1 MKTFKQYYT
10 NLKIETKINEQLDS
24 NASEDV
30 IIENISNIIINE
42 MGPMMSDPTMMT
54 RFDGG
59 AVSKVISNPE
69 YVNNALD
76 AAGVFPDGGLIGLVP
91 DMLSIFKW
99 IGGAGLSVI
108 AIKVVARM
116 LEKMI
121 KKSNAISD
129 KAAAIADVE
138 GETEFNSKV
147 RDAIDR
153 GDALTDDE
161 KHQLA
166 EEISDKLSEKYP
178 SRDKKWWLKVL
189 NQIVKF
195 LKGKGGIGLA
205 LLGYILI

>member
-10 NLKIETKINEQLDS
+10 NLKIETVINEQLAS

-30 IIENISNIIINE
+30 IIENISNFIVNE
-42 MGPMMSDPTMMT
+42 MGTPMMTDPGMVF
-54 RFDGG
+54 RGGLEKGFDST
-59 AVSKVISNPE
+59 VVPD
-69 YVNNALD
+69 ALST
-76 AAGVFPDGGLIGLVP
+76 AGVFPEGGLIGLIP

-99 IGGAGLSVI
+99 IGGAGLSIV

-166 EEISDKLSEKYP
+166 NDISGKLSEKYP